1 MKLLKAAKVAVV
13 GLIVFG
19 LGVLAYADGQPKKP
33 ATPSSAGKPA
43 RGALFVDV
51 PADHYAASDL
61 KFLVERG
68 IITGLP
74 SGEFQGSKSL
84 LRYDASVLIARSIRY
99 LQNDPEKIQPHD
111 LKVLQDLI
119 FKVAERIQSLEKIEG
134 EVKALKDRPAGD
146 PQSMARLGELTQK
159 LTQSEAQIAQ
169 LQNQVQ
175 NLRQE
180 WQQARAASGSI
191 NAASAEEIEQL
202 RQRAN
207 ASIWVA
213 AFAALA
219 GVIAVI
225 WAIAT

>member
-1 MKLLKAAKVAVV
+1 MKLLKVVVVVLMFV
-13 GLIVFG
+13 GLG
-19 LGVLAYADGQPKKP
+19 LLAYADGPPKKP
-33 ATPSSAGKPA
+33 STPSSASKPA
-43 RGALFVDV
+43 VRGSLFVDV

-74 SGEFQGSKSL
+74 NGEFQGTKALS
-84 LRYDASVLIARSIRY
+84 RYDAAVLIARALRY
-99 LQNDPEKIQPHD
+99 QQNDPEKIQPQD
-111 LKVLQDLI
+111 LKILQDLI
-119 FKVAERIQSLEKIEG
+119 FKVSERVQGMERLEQ
-134 EVKALKDRPAGD
+134 EVRALKDRPSGD
-146 PQSMARLGELTQK
+146 PQSTTRIAELTQK
-159 LTQSEAQIAQ
+159 LAQSEAQIVQ

-175 NLRQE
+175 ALRQE
-180 WQQARAASGSI
+180 LQQAKASATIG
-191 NAASAEEIEQL
+191 AASAEELEQL

-219 GVIAVI
+219 GVLAVI

>member
-1 MKLLKAAKVAVV
+1 MKLLKVV
-13 GLIVFG
+13 VVVLMCGG
-19 LGVLAYADGQPKKP
+19 LGLLAYADGPKPSTP
-33 ATPSSAGKPA
+33 ASPSKSA

-74 SGEFQGSKSL
+74 NGEFQGTKALS
-84 LRYDASVLIARSIRY
+84 RYDAAVLIARAVRY
-99 LQNDPEKIQPHD
+99 LQNDPGKIQPQD
-111 LKVLQDLI
+111 LKILQDLI
-119 FKVAERIQSLEKIEG
+119 FKVSERVQGMERLESD
-134 EVKALKDRPAGD
+134 VKALKDRPVND
-146 PQSMARLGELTQK
+146 PQSTAKIAELTQK
-159 LTQSEAQIAQ
+159 LSQSESQIVQ

-175 NLRQE
+175 ALRQE
-180 WQQARAASGSI
+180 LQQAKASATI
-191 NAASAEEIEQL
+191 AAASAEEIEQL

-207 ASIWVA
+207 TSIWVA